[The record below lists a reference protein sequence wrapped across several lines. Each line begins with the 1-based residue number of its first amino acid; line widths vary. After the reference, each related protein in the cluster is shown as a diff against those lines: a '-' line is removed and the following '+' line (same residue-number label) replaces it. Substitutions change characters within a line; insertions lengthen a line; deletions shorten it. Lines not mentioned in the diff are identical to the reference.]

1 MLPPPAETAKLLS
14 MAPAGP
20 GLKVNDD
27 KILRPFYSNSNNTL
41 YNSAYFHTSSNEL
54 SVSIWDLGK
63 INETRQPDDLPP
75 TEHSE
80 RDTIQKTLL
89 VKITLNGQLAS
100 RDRQLDRVH
109 PTLRE
114 RDLFV
119 SMETH
124 ALTHARIR
132 STLTRSPRNTFSRRF
147 RISTREKLRRK
158 RGTGNRK
165 KVPAN
170 SIEIRSFSF
179 WDKLGN
185 FFFRRF
191 DFLYCPRPLTII
203 DATQGDRIFRHGS
216 SSTRQILQDR
226 KIDREEKKRLTRNLR

>member
-1 MLPPPAETAKLLS
+1 

-132 STLTRSPRNTFSRRF
+132 STLTRQKDRQRGKKTINKKFALTGTAKCDVVNKTTTQQF
-147 RISTREKLRRK
+147 RERA
-158 RGTGNRK
+158 GTAKARQG
-165 KVPAN
+165 VAAAAAG
-170 SIEIRSFSF
+170 
-179 WDKLGN
+179 WDAALSK
-185 FFFRRF
+185 
-191 DFLYCPRPLTII
+191 PEE
-203 DATQGDRIFRHGS
+203 
-216 SSTRQILQDR
+216 
-226 KIDREEKKRLTRNLR
+226 EEKHGRARGGTAGAKQQWLADGGGHRGATG